1 MYLILFDKLNE
12 ENKSL
17 ASPASSG
24 GRVMVPCNPKSFA
37 LALLLGVLPMGFAC
51 AGGSG
56 RGGGAVIG
64 GGVGAAGAGSAAVGG
79 GAPFGRVGG
88 GPPAGALGGGLPGRM
103 DPGGNGAA
111 GTGNPGL
118 NALGAGSGI
127 GTNEPGIPS
136 SKTLGGAPGGL
147 GYSTGV
153 TPAAAPLG
161 GAAPLSDTGYSPNA
175 SGNKQAPPPNLASP
189 SVYVPGDA
197 PFSATGFSRPGP
209 DGVSTVYV
217 EARPCSLAAHE
228 TDGFTTCVGIPNE
241 QR

>member
-1 MYLILFDKLNE
+1 
-12 ENKSL
+12 
-17 ASPASSG
+17 
-24 GRVMVPCNPKSFA
+24 MVPCYPKSFA
-37 LALLLGVLPMGFAC
+37 LALLLGLLPMGFAC

-56 RGGGAVIG
+56 HGGGAVIG

-79 GAPFGRVGG
+79 GAPVGRVGG
-88 GPPAGALGGGLPGRM
+88 GPPAGAVGGGLPGRM

-136 SKTLGGAPGGL
+136 ANTLGGAVGGL
-147 GYSTGV
+147 DYGSYSTGV

-161 GAAPLSDTGYSPNA
+161 GAAPTASSDTQSAFNA
-175 SGNKQAPPPNLASP
+175 SGNKEVPPPNLASP
-189 SVYVPGDA
+189 QPVYVPGDA
-197 PFSATGFSRPGP
+197 PFSTTGFSRPGP

-228 TDGFTTCVGIPNE
+228 TDGFTTCVGIPSKRH
-241 QR
+241 Q